1 MKSWRLDKQGKTP
14 SCFKL
19 TLHDQLFLP
28 FGSKE
33 NLRIRS
39 GRRRRWVGHIDC
51 RRDTSVHRELR
62 KQTITQECIV
72 WISQE
77 SKRLP
82 TVLCILLGY
91 SRIWHNMPCHP
102 GAQWQTFEPTH
113 SPPFRHFCRQ
123 LAERQKQAS
132 RWVTAVNCWREAP
145 TENDY
150 LPLILSS
157 LVSGCLLGNCFFSS
171 VLLRSAKVSPMKHC
185 RHYSWWFPYGRRL
198 CGSIRQQR
206 LERLDC
212 VTEPVSASVWA
223 LQRWKAL
230 QSSMLVWLKGQ
241 TSSPDSGFYIKSMWG
256 WGLLN
261 GEPCEDFRSCRNSR
275 FCLHA
280 SHHLTD
286 KQISRQHT
294 NEAL

>member
-1 MKSWRLDKQGKTP
+1 MKAWWDDKEGKTP
-14 SCFKL
+14 SCYKL
-19 TLHDQLFLP
+19 TLHDQSFLP

-82 TVLCILLGY
+82 TVSCILFRY

-102 GAQWQTFEPTH
+102 GAQWQVFEPTH

-132 RWVTAVNCWREAP
+132 RWVTAVNCWREAS
-145 TENDY
+145 TECDY

-157 LVSGCLLGNCFFSS
+157 LVSGCLLGNCFLSS
-171 VLLRSAKVSPMKHC
+171 VLLRRSAPWNTADITADGFHMGGAFVEASVSRDWRGWTVSPSM
-185 RHYSWWFPYGRRL
+185 FLPYFELYR
-198 CGSIRQQR
+198 
-206 LERLDC
+206 D
-212 VTEPVSASVWA
+212 
-223 LQRWKAL
+223 
-230 QSSMLVWLKGQ
+230 
-241 TSSPDSGFYIKSMWG
+241 
-256 WGLLN
+256 
-261 GEPCEDFRSCRNSR
+261 
-275 FCLHA
+275 
-280 SHHLTD
+280 
-286 KQISRQHT
+286 
-294 NEAL
+294 